1 MDTEN
6 QTSPTPLAGRSQDMT
21 SFRTPSG
28 DYRDVEPEDA
38 NRPVPEQPG
47 PNSWSIEM
55 RYLPLAGY
63 GHAFLVVR
71 DPAGKIQRELH
82 GHSRSRNNPGE
93 LLPLGSD
100 GSRLSGVQTDRPY
113 FDSPDGPPTTKLIST
128 VYSGPY
134 DDVVLGK
141 WRSGLQAAA
150 DMNGK
155 NLDYKSMDPG
165 YLFGGD
171 GGQIQNSNSGNYTF
185 GKFMHLDLDS
195 TLRNAG
201 LHRTFP
207 GWGRDLLDPTYRPY
221 VAPPTFPTDNRQ

>member
-47 PNSWSIEM
+47 SDSWSIEM

-63 GHAFLVVR
+63 GHAFLVLR

-82 GHSRSRNNPGE
+82 GLSRSRNNPDE

-171 GGQIQNSNSGNYTF
+171 GGQIQKSNSGNYTF
-185 GKFMHLDLDS
+185 GKFMHLALDS

-207 GWGRDLLDPTYRPY
+207 GWSRDLLDPTYRPY
-221 VAPPTFPTDNRQ
+221 IAPPTFPTDNRQ